1 MPLEQTT
8 KRTTKRTNMTTT
20 FGFRE
25 TVATM
30 LNATVSEPN
39 IQTRTQLSAQMFG
52 YIADSAADYYK
63 GDNKNEKNKK
73 LLKVMR
79 DKCNELIDDL
89 IMEDKPVPKEMERCK
104 QVLKALL
111 NKWPYSTTVPIS
123 ENSYKL
129 LNRALNIN
137 LENNCDEYYGTNYRI
152 NLDGDI
158 AFVYFSS
165 IDDKTEVANILKTI
179 VNAIGC
185 DTAHALSVYAE
196 GTSGDEETDEQY
208 MLEPNE
214 EYKVEE
220 YKEDNVVE
228 ASKYNATFYFG
239 QESNAFRLLNRA
251 LNSSFTNKNTGTYNS
266 PSGYT
271 ISLDFDMGYIYFD
284 SIENKEFV
292 KEVIQR
298 IADIVGDEPNYF
310 ITECET
316 GNEIYI

>member
-1 MPLEQTT
+1 
-8 KRTTKRTNMTTT
+8 MTTT
-20 FGFRE
+20 FGTSGFRE

-63 GDNKNEKNKK
+63 GDNKNEKNEK

-89 IMEDKPVPKEMERCK
+89 IMEDKTVPKELERCK

-111 NKWPYSTTVPIS
+111 NKWRYYNTIPIS

-137 LENNCDEYYGTNYRI
+137 LEDNCGEHYGTNYRI

-165 IDDKTEVANILKTI
+165 IGDKTEVANILKTI

-185 DTAHALSVYAE
+185 DPAHALSVY
-196 GTSGDEETDEQY
+196 DEETDEQY

-214 EYKVEE
+214 EAKVEE
-220 YKEDNVVE
+220 YKEDNGVE

-298 IADIVGDEPNYF
+298 IAEIVGDEPNYI

>member
-1 MPLEQTT
+1 
-8 KRTTKRTNMTTT
+8 MTTIAT
-20 FGFRE
+20 SATSGFKE
-25 TVATM
+25 TVTTM
-30 LNATVSEPN
+30 MNASMAESN
-39 IQTRTQLSAQMFG
+39 IQTRIQLLTQMFG
-52 YIADSAADYYK
+52 YIADSAADFFK
-63 GDNKNEKNKK
+63 GENKNEKTEK

-89 IMEDKPVPKEMERCK
+89 EMKDKPVPKEMERCK

-111 NKWPYSTTVPIS
+111 NKWQYSTTVPIS

-137 LENNCDEYYGTNYRI
+137 LKDNCDEYNGTNYRI

-165 IDDKTEVANILKTI
+165 IDETGVLKTI
-179 VNAIGC
+179 VDAIGC
-185 DTAHALSVYAE
+185 DPAHARSVY
-196 GTSGDEETDEQY
+196 DEETEEEY
-208 MLEPNE
+208 MLAQEKPNE
-214 EYKVEE
+214 ESKQNY
-220 YKEDNVVE
+220 DVE
-228 ASKYNATFYFG
+228 ASKPEVSSTKYNTTFYFG

-251 LNSSFTNKNTGTYNS
+251 LNSSFSDKNTGTYNS

-298 IADIVGDEPNYF
+298 IAEIVGDEPNYF
-310 ITECET
+310 ITESET
-316 GNEIYI
+316 GDEIRI

>member
-1 MPLEQTT
+1 
-8 KRTTKRTNMTTT
+8 MTT
-20 FGFRE
+20 FRE

-30 LNATVSEPN
+30 LNACTSEPN

-52 YIADSAADYYK
+52 YIADSAADFYK
-63 GDNKNEKNKK
+63 GENKNEKNEK

-89 IMEDKPVPKEMERCK
+89 IMEDKPVPREMERCK

-111 NKWPYSTTVPIS
+111 NKWRYGNTIPIS

-137 LENNCDEYYGTNYRI
+137 LEDNCDEYYGTNYRI

-165 IDDKTEVANILKTI
+165 IDETGGAYGDKTEVANIMKTI

-185 DTAHALSVYAE
+185 DPAHALSVY
-196 GTSGDEETDEQY
+196 DEETDEQY
-208 MLEPNE
+208 MLETNE
-214 EYKVEE
+214 EAEE
-220 YKEDNVVE
+220 VKEEDNGVE
-228 ASKYNATFYFG
+228 ASQYYATFYFG

-298 IADIVGDEPNYF
+298 IAEIVGDEPNYS

>member
-1 MPLEQTT
+1 
-8 KRTTKRTNMTTT
+8 MTT
-20 FGFRE
+20 FRE

-30 LNATVSEPN
+30 LNACTSEPN

-52 YIADSAADYYK
+52 YIADSAADFYK
-63 GDNKNEKNKK
+63 GENKNEKNEK
-73 LLKVMR
+73 LMKVMR

-89 IMEDKPVPKEMERCK
+89 IMGDKPVPKEMERCK

-111 NKWPYSTTVPIS
+111 NKWPYSTSVPIS

-137 LENNCDEYYGTNYRI
+137 LEDNCDEYYGTNYRI

-165 IDDKTEVANILKTI
+165 IDETGGAYGDKTEVANILKTI

-185 DTAHALSVYAE
+185 DPAHALSVY
-196 GTSGDEETDEQY
+196 DEETDEQY
-208 MLEPNE
+208 MLETNE
-214 EYKVEE
+214 EAEE
-220 YKEDNVVE
+220 VKEEDNGVE
-228 ASKYNATFYFG
+228 ASQYYATFYFG

-298 IADIVGDEPNYF
+298 IAEIVGDEPNYY

-316 GNEIYI
+316 GDEIRI

>member
-1 MPLEQTT
+1 
-8 KRTTKRTNMTTT
+8 MTTFT
-20 FGFRE
+20 AAGFKE
-25 TVATM
+25 TVTTM
-30 LNATVSEPN
+30 LNACVSEPN

-63 GDNKNEKNKK
+63 GENKNEKNEK

-89 IMEDKPVPKEMERCK
+89 EMEDKTVPKEMERCK

-137 LENNCDEYYGTNYRI
+137 LEDNCDEHYGTNYGI

-165 IDDKTEVANILKTI
+165 IEVANILKTI

-185 DTAHALSVYAE
+185 DTAHALSVY
-196 GTSGDEETDEQY
+196 DEETDEQY
-208 MLEPNE
+208 MLEEYKQEKPNE
-214 EYKVEE
+214 ECKQNY
-220 YKEDNVVE
+220 VVE
-228 ASKYNATFYFG
+228 ASKPEVSSTKPEVSSTKYNTTFYFG

-251 LNSSFTNKNTGTYNS
+251 LNSSFSDKNTGTYNS

-298 IADIVGDEPNYF
+298 IAEIVGDEPNYY
-310 ITECET
+310 ITESET
-316 GNEIYI
+316 GDEIRI

>member
-1 MPLEQTT
+1 M
-8 KRTTKRTNMTTT
+8 
-20 FGFRE
+20 
-25 TVATM
+25 
-30 LNATVSEPN
+30 
-39 IQTRTQLSAQMFG
+39 
-52 YIADSAADYYK
+52 
-63 GDNKNEKNKK
+63 
-73 LLKVMR
+73 
-79 DKCNELIDDL
+79 
-89 IMEDKPVPKEMERCK
+89 
-104 QVLKALL
+104 
-111 NKWPYSTTVPIS
+111 
-123 ENSYKL
+123 
-129 LNRALNIN
+129 
-137 LENNCDEYYGTNYRI
+137 YRI

-158 AFVYFSS
+158 AFVYFN
-165 IDDKTEVANILKTI
+165 DKTEVANILKTI

-185 DTAHALSVYAE
+185 DTAHALSVY
-196 GTSGDEETDEQY
+196 DEETDEQY
-208 MLEPNE
+208 MLEP
-214 EYKVEE
+214 KVEE
-220 YKEDNVVE
+220 YKEDNGVE

-298 IADIVGDEPNYF
+298 IAEIVGDEPNYF

>member
-1 MPLEQTT
+1 
-8 KRTTKRTNMTTT
+8 MTTT

-30 LNATVSEPN
+30 LNACASEPN

-52 YIADSAADYYK
+52 YIADSAADFYK
-63 GDNKNEKNKK
+63 GENKNEKNEK

-79 DKCNELIDDL
+79 DKCNEIIDDL
-89 IMEDKPVPKEMERCK
+89 EMKDKPVPNQMKTCK

-111 NKWPYSTTVPIS
+111 NKWPYSTSVPIS

-137 LENNCDEYYGTNYRI
+137 LEDNCDEHYGTNYRI

-185 DTAHALSVYAE
+185 DPAHAMSVY
-196 GTSGDEETDEQY
+196 DEETDEEY
-208 MLEPNE
+208 MLETNE
-214 EYKVEE
+214 EAEE
-220 YKEDNVVE
+220 VKEEDNGSQQH
-228 ASKYNATFYFG
+228 AYATFYFG

-298 IADIVGDEPNYF
+298 IAEIVGDEPNYY

-316 GNEIYI
+316 GNQIII

>member
-1 MPLEQTT
+1 
-8 KRTTKRTNMTTT
+8 MTTFTAFASGFSNAT
-20 FGFRE
+20 FGFKE
-25 TVATM
+25 TVTTM
-30 LNATVSEPN
+30 MNASMAESN
-39 IQTRTQLSAQMFG
+39 IQTRIQLLTQMFG
-52 YIADSAADYYK
+52 YIADSAPAFFK
-63 GDNKNEKNKK
+63 GENKNEKTEK

-79 DKCNELIDDL
+79 DKCNEIIDNL
-89 IMEDKPVPKEMERCK
+89 EMKDKHVPEEMERCR

-111 NKWPYSTTVPIS
+111 NKWRYSTTVPIS

-137 LENNCDEYYGTNYRI
+137 LEDNCDEYNGTNYRI

-165 IDDKTEVANILKTI
+165 IDDTGILKTI
-179 VNAIGC
+179 VDAIGC
-185 DTAHALSVYAE
+185 DPAHARSVY
-196 GTSGDEETDEQY
+196 DEETDEEY
-208 MLEPNE
+208 MLAPVLAPVSAQEQENPCD
-214 EYKVEE
+214 VEE
-220 YKEDNVVE
+220 V
-228 ASKYNATFYFG
+228 SSTYNTTFYFG
-239 QESNAFRLLNRA
+239 KESNAFRLLNRA
-251 LNSSFTNKNTGTYNS
+251 LNSSFTDNTGTYNS

-298 IADIVGDEPNYF
+298 IAEIVGDEPNYY

-316 GNEIYI
+316 GDEIRI

>member
-1 MPLEQTT
+1 
-8 KRTTKRTNMTTT
+8 
-20 FGFRE
+20 
-25 TVATM
+25 
-30 LNATVSEPN
+30 
-39 IQTRTQLSAQMFG
+39 MFG
-52 YIADSAADYYK
+52 YIADSAADFYK
-63 GDNKNEKNKK
+63 GENKNEKNEK
-73 LLKVMR
+73 LMKVMR

-89 IMEDKPVPKEMERCK
+89 IMGDKPVPKEMERCK

-111 NKWPYSTTVPIS
+111 NKWPYSTSVPIS

-137 LENNCDEYYGTNYRI
+137 LEDNCDEHYGTNYRI

-165 IDDKTEVANILKTI
+165 IDETDKTEVANILKTI

-185 DTAHALSVYAE
+185 DPAHALSVY
-196 GTSGDEETDEQY
+196 DEETDEQY
-208 MLEPNE
+208 MLETNE
-214 EYKVEE
+214 EAEE
-220 YKEDNVVE
+220 VKEEDNGVE
-228 ASKYNATFYFG
+228 ASQYYATFYFG

-298 IADIVGDEPNYF
+298 IAEIVGDEPNYS